1 MYSNSSKLEISSI
14 LIRNIR
20 NYKDIF
26 IVVLLLYNNNKK
38 YQGVYYY
45 YWWEK
50 YLEYYS
56 ILYKWVQVDIYAF
69 SS

>member
-1 MYSNSSKLEISSI
+1 M
-14 LIRNIR
+14 
-20 NYKDIF
+20 DIF
-26 IVVLLLYNNNKK
+26 IVVVLLCTTNNK

-45 YWWEK
+45 YYWWGK